1 MSHTADSNTG
11 VFCFENIALQQG
23 ENKIIASAG
32 VLTDQVVFHGVKE
45 KDESYIFVDQNPG
58 INVKNWFIDAVEEEK
73 MFPTGMFSIRE
84 ACNTIVESEQAI
96 AAVEKFSKKLAEQM
110 KERRGMMPLE
120 RILNYMKNEFS
131 EDDCKRLNAA
141 LTKIKKQ

>member
-1 MSHTADSNTG
+1 
-11 VFCFENIALQQG
+11 
-23 ENKIIASAG
+23 
-32 VLTDQVVFHGVKE
+32 
-45 KDESYIFVDQNPG
+45 
-58 INVKNWFIDAVEEEK
+58 

-84 ACNTIVESEQAI
+84 ACNTIVECEEAI
-96 AAVEKFSKKLAEQM
+96 AVVEKFSKKLAEQM

-141 LTKIKKQ
+141 LTKVKKR